1 MKLKKVISSVLAFAM
16 AISIVPVATFAAET
30 VNTTLYSDDFESYD
44 LNKTPENITVKG
56 DSDSVYVDTVGTSK
70 RLWLKNDSDIKSL
83 EIEKKFKQVSGKTV
97 AVELDFLQL
106 NSTSNGDTILGIYS
120 GDTPVFLL
128 ETKDGNIV
136 YKGSRA
142 YTTVVEGYGFNR
154 EYKIKVMLDLF
165 NSSAEIYVQGLL
177 VGNYDLLDN
186 SGTIDSMRIKSQS
199 SPGFTVDNIN
209 IYMEEN
215 VSKVI
220 VSGNETPVIPAY
232 DAAEYEYTAKVT
244 DSNGSEVSDVDI
256 EWSLTGNPD
265 NISLLNNTGKKAKI
279 SVKNNAAPEQS
290 FGIKA
295 KVKDSEISGTL
306 SLTTKELS
314 ADSIEIIGWQDK
326 AQYNSNDGEKI
337 YIPYPSYRIT
347 GDDKEQKNYKFKT
360 KVLDQFGNEV
370 DNYGS
375 FDWSIEPLSGETLPN
390 CIKID
395 ERTGVVTVTSEP
407 KSEQKIII
415 KAKSNDNA
423 SLVGE
428 AKLSLLTMDI
438 YASDKARFDAVIAHV
453 ESVLDSAVY
462 GNTPLLGD
470 IFTRN
475 ERTPAYIPTRT
486 KDLMASNV
494 MAQSNLMR
502 AMYTLTNVTGNEKY
516 KDRVDEIYKYLMNNG
531 LMENGVAMGW
541 GGHMTMD
548 MEEES
553 VFLDG
558 GALGTHEIKGIAPYL
573 TPMFSETANKEYA
586 EDTFNNGNGWAGFLS
601 RAMFSGHFLGNF
613 ETLAFE
619 RHWTEFNNATKM
631 ESVWQTPEVFD
642 SERRGPVQREGGAA
656 FVSAG
661 GNIMQVLLE
670 YYESTGDE
678 NALSWAENFMQTQLN
693 AALYYFVY
701 KDPDGNFIWPSDTT
715 GDVNKNGIVEDGDFK
730 REFYNN
736 KNELAYVSVKKDS
749 VMMYGNEYQN
759 VIYEHRD
766 IAEYDPVTGEPLTV
780 QAVCYD
786 EDTDSDVTRET
797 GYVLATDVKTGE
809 EVKLT
814 LYNVWTEGF
823 FGEMATTRGGEWK
836 YKALNE
842 SLETQFGE
850 GAMWYQRGDLYTGP
864 EYGDR
869 LYNNMIWG
877 TDDPTDKDTWLERGY
892 VSEEEADLMI
902 VPYSGTRENT
912 ILEAYGYVCVDVIN
926 LLAERGE
933 VDKAA
938 KYLEQYSRAVYN
950 TYKQRYNFSQDWFD
964 TYMFWIR
971 PNYMRKNN
979 IVKYEEVAWDENI
992 HEKNKRYFATGS
1004 LGAPHI
1010 GYFYQNGGTFPSK
1023 RIELTYLGTTATT
1036 CAALRD
1042 MAEKLRETDP
1052 SDPDYEKNIKLAQTF
1067 ENRCKYLWKAL
1078 RDMCTDKVPIGDI
1091 GEDFMNLEPDL
1102 DMASTASNAG
1112 MVTILMHMYRA
1123 TKHEDFLKLARR
1135 IADNWFESE
1144 YVANEQVF
1152 VTGGSQYIVA
1162 SAPNNLALMLE
1173 FDALL
1178 LDRYSENIPYL
1189 ASMRGYNFFDTS
1201 LYDKTGYYD
1210 YNNTYLGNPTTLYP
1224 NDSVKVKKVNILHD
1238 KIELKV
1244 GESIKIK
1251 YTVIPWDAGSKGV
1264 IWDVYDQ
1271 RVAMM
1276 DTDTATLYALKKGK
1290 TKIRCVA
1297 SSRTGIESKEV
1308 EVIVK

>member
-1 MKLKKVISSVLAFAM
+1 MKLKRIISSVLAFAM

-30 VNTTLYSDDFESYD
+30 VNTTLYSDDFESYEI
-44 LNKTPENITVKG
+44 NTKPEDITING

-70 RLWLKNDSDIKSL
+70 RLWLKNSSDIKSL
-83 EIEKKFKQVSGKTV
+83 EIEKKFKKVSGKTV
-97 AVELDFLQL
+97 AFEFDFLQL
-106 NSTSNGDTILGIYS
+106 NSTSDGDTIFGIYS
-120 GDTPVFLL
+120 GDTPVFVI
-128 ETKDGNIV
+128 ETNNGNISS
-136 YKGSRA
+136 KGARA
-142 YTTVVEGYGFNR
+142 YSTIVEGYGCNR
-154 EYKIKVMLDLF
+154 EYKFKVMLDLF
-165 NSSAEIYVQGLL
+165 NMSAEVFVQGIS
-177 VGNYDLLDN
+177 VGSYDLLDN
-186 SGTIDSMRIKSQS
+186 SGTIDSIKIKAQA
-199 SPGFTVDNIN
+199 SPGFTLDNID

-215 VSKVI
+215 VNSVT
-220 VSGNETPVIPAY
+220 VSGDENPVIPAY
-232 DAAEYEYTAKVT
+232 DGAEYEYTATVT
-244 DSNGSEVSDVDI
+244 DPNGSEVSVVDV
-256 EWSLTGNPD
+256 EWSLTGNPE
-265 NISLLNNTGKKAKI
+265 NISLLNNTGKTVKI
-279 SVKNNAAPEQS
+279 LVKNNAQPDET

-295 KVKDSEISGTL
+295 KVKNSEISGTL
-306 SLTTKELS
+306 MLTTRALS
-314 ADSIEIIGWQDK
+314 ANSIEIIGWADK
-326 AQYNSNDGEKI
+326 AIYNDNDGNKN
-337 YIPYPSYRIT
+337 YIAYPSYRIT
-347 GDDKEQKNYKFKT
+347 GDTREQQNYKFKT
-360 KVLDQFGNEV
+360 KILDQFGNEV

-375 FDWSIEPLSGETLPN
+375 FEWSLEALPGETLPG
-390 CIKID
+390 CIRID
-395 ERTGVVTVTSEP
+395 ERTGVVSVTTEP
-407 KSEQKIII
+407 ESEQKIII
-415 KAKSNDNA
+415 KAASHDNT

-428 AKLSLLTMDI
+428 AKLSLLPMDV

-453 ESVLDSAVY
+453 ESVLDSAGY

-475 ERTPAYIPTRT
+475 ERTPAYVPTRT

-502 AMYTLTNVTGNEKY
+502 AMYTLTNITGNEKY

-548 MEEES
+548 METEE

-558 GALGTHEIKGIAPYL
+558 NNLGTHEIKGVAPFL
-573 TPMFSETANKEYA
+573 SPMFSETANKEYT

-601 RAMFSGHFLGNF
+601 RAMFGGHFLGNF

-619 RHWTEFNNATKM
+619 RHWTNFNNATAM
-631 ESVWQTPEVFD
+631 EPVWQHPEAFD

-661 GNIMQVLLE
+661 GNIMQVLLD

-678 NALSWAENFMQTQLN
+678 NALRWAENFMQTQLN

-701 KDPDGNFIWPSDTT
+701 KDPNGNFIWPSDTT
-715 GDVNKNGIVEDGDFK
+715 GKDGGFK

-736 KNELAYVSVKKDS
+736 QNELAYVSVKKDS

-766 IAEYDPVTGEPLTV
+766 IAETDPVTGEPLTV

-786 EDTDSDVTRET
+786 EATDSDVVKET
-797 GYVLATDVKTGE
+797 GYVLATDVNTGE

-823 FGEMATTRGGEWK
+823 FGEMATTRGGEWV
-836 YKALNE
+836 YDALNE

-850 GAMWYQRGDLYTGP
+850 GAMWYERGDLYTGP

-892 VSEEEADLMI
+892 LSEEEADLMI

-912 ILEAYGYVCVDVIN
+912 ILEAFGYVCVDIVNI
-926 LLAERGE
+926 LTERGE

-950 TYKQRYNFSQDWFD
+950 SYKQRYNFSQDWFD

-979 IVKYEEVAWDENI
+979 IVKYTEVPWDENI
-992 HEKNKRYFATGS
+992 PEKNKRYFATGS

-1010 GYFYQNGGTFPSK
+1010 GYFYQNGGTFPNK

-1052 SDPDYEKNIKLAQTF
+1052 SEPNYQKNIELAQTF
-1067 ENRCKYLWKAL
+1067 ENRCKYLWKTL
-1078 RDMCTDKVPIGDI
+1078 RDMCTYKVPIGDI
-1091 GEDFMNLEPDL
+1091 GEDFMNPEPKL
-1102 DMASTASNAG
+1102 DMSSTASSAG

-1123 TKHEDFLKLARR
+1123 TEHEDFLKLARR

-1152 VTGGSQYIVA
+1152 VTGGSQYVVA

-1178 LDRYSENIPYL
+1178 LDRYDENIPYE
-1189 ASMRGYNFFDTS
+1189 ASLRGSNFFDTS
-1201 LYDKTGYYD
+1201 LYDKTEYYD

-1224 NDSVKVKKVNILHD
+1224 NDSVKVKKINILHD
-1238 KIELKV
+1238 KIELNV
-1244 GESIKIK
+1244 GESIKIE
-1251 YTVIPWDAGSKGV
+1251 YEVIPWDAGSKGV
-1264 IWDVYDQ
+1264 LWDVYDQ

-1276 DTDTATLYALKKGK
+1276 DTNTATLYALKKGK
-1290 TKIRCVA
+1290 TKIRCVS
-1297 SSRTGIESKEV
+1297 SSRTGVESKEV